1 MERRPASWLAGSATN
16 ATLRHEALGCFH
28 AVKGGEQDGAQA
40 GSVRPKALG
49 ERVEAA
55 ERLAKP
61 KSIPTHRARLGEAA
75 KRARVQ
81 PDAAC
86 VRIPAMAAPEAPVR
100 RVLVATDRSETAARA
115 VAFAADMA
123 ERYGA
128 ELFVLQVIVPGGDP
142 TTADATR
149 AAYAAKDLELY
160 VEELAGER
168 GRSRVVVD
176 EDPALAIV
184 EAAEE
189 EHADVVVVG
198 NAGMSGRKE
207 FLLGNVPNRV
217 SHNARCSVVIF
228 NSTGTQPGEDDDRGV
243 GRFLRR
249 RP

>member
-1 MERRPASWLAGSATN
+1 
-16 ATLRHEALGCFH
+16 
-28 AVKGGEQDGAQA
+28 
-40 GSVRPKALG
+40 
-49 ERVEAA
+49 
-55 ERLAKP
+55 
-61 KSIPTHRARLGEAA
+61 
-75 KRARVQ
+75 
-81 PDAAC
+81 
-86 VRIPAMAAPEAPVR
+86 MAAPEAPVR

-189 EHADVVVVG
+189 ERADVVVVG

-228 NSTGTQPGEDDDRGV
+228 NSTGTQPGEDDDRGL